1 MKMFEF
7 SIPFVVTLM
16 LISIGVAYL
25 SYVLEGEDK
34 FAEEMSEEVIEQVS
48 GLDIDLTPHSKE

>member
-1 MKMFEF
+1 MFEF